1 MRASPIGRV
10 GVTILFLAG
19 SWWLIPGCAS
29 STTKTNTDPKQ
40 QAIALYVQAVQAQR
54 AGDTDAA
61 VELLEKAVAMD
72 DELRMP
78 RVMLGDIYKERGN
91 YLAASANYEVA
102 TRLDPYTPSNHYN
115 LGVTYQFL
123 NRLQEAAGSYLRALT
138 LDPKDAKSC
147 MNLGTVY
154 LAMGRFDESVAYLEK
169 ATQLDPESS
178 QAWSNLGVAM
188 DARGSPVLAEAAYR
202 KAIELQGISP
212 VTLQNLAANLM
223 AQKKGA
229 EAVAVMDEVIK
240 LSDTVQTRTRRAD
253 AMAMA
258 KRYDEALR
266 AYDEVLVRDPRH
278 LPAINGK
285 ASLLINMYVKG
296 LELDDSQRQAAIA
309 LWKDSL
315 KLNGNQPKV
324 REQLNR
330 WENPPLF
337 SN

>member
-1 MRASPIGRV
+1 MRLTRLGRV
-10 GVTILFLAG
+10 GVALLVMAG
-19 SWWLIPGCAS
+19 SWWLVPGCVPARS
-29 STTKTNTDPKQ
+29 KPKADPRQ
-40 QAIALYVQAVQAQR
+40 EAISLYVQAVQAR
-54 AGDTDAA
+54 RVGDTDAA
-61 VELLEKAVAMD
+61 AELLEKAVATD
-72 DELRMP
+72 GELRMA
-78 RVMLGDIYKERGN
+78 RLMLGDIYKERGN
-91 YLAASANYEVA
+91 YLAASANYEAA

-123 NRLQEAAGSYLRALT
+123 NRLQEAAGAYLRALS

-154 LAMGRFDESVAYLEK
+154 LAMGRFDEAVAYLEK
-169 ATQLDPESS
+169 STQLDPESS

-202 KAIELQGISP
+202 KAIELQGVSP
-212 VTLQNLAANLM
+212 VTLQNLAANLI
-223 AQKKGA
+223 AQRKGA

-240 LSDTVQTRTRRAD
+240 LSDTVQTRTRLAD
-253 AMAMA
+253 ALVLA
-258 KRYDEALR
+258 KRYDDALR
-266 AYDEVLVRDPRH
+266 TYDEVLLRDPRH

-285 ASLLINMYVKG
+285 ANCLISMYVNG
-296 LELDDSQRQAAIA
+296 LELDDKQRQAAIA

-315 KLNGNQPKV
+315 KLNGNQPRV
-324 REQLNR
+324 QEQLKR

>member
-1 MRASPIGRV
+1 MR
-10 GVTILFLAG
+10 
-19 SWWLIPGCAS
+19 S
-29 STTKTNTDPKQ
+29 STLPRLGVAVLLLGSVSISGCGSKPGPAAADPRQ
-40 QAIALYVQAVQAQR
+40 LAIELYVRAVQAQR

-61 VELLEKAVAMD
+61 AELLEKAVATD
-72 DELRMP
+72 GELRMA

-91 YLAASANYEVA
+91 YLAASRNYEAA
-102 TRLDPYTPSNHYN
+102 TRLDPYTPTNHYN
-115 LGVTYQFL
+115 LGVTYQLL
-123 NRLQEAAGSYLRALT
+123 NRLQEAAGSYLRALA
-138 LDPKDAKSC
+138 LDPKDARSC

-169 ATQLDPESS
+169 ATQLDPQSS

-202 KAIELQGISP
+202 KAIEVQGVSL
-212 VTLQNLAANLM
+212 VTLQNLAANLVS
-223 AQKKGA
+223 QKKGA

-240 LSDTVQTRTRRAD
+240 LSDTVQTRTRRAE
-253 AMAMA
+253 ALTLA
-258 KRYDEALR
+258 KRFDEAIR
-266 AYDEVLVRDPRH
+266 AFDEVLVRDPRY

-285 ASLLINMYVKG
+285 ANCLISMYVAG
-296 LELDDSQRQAAIA
+296 LELDDKQRQAAIG

-324 REQLNR
+324 REQLQR
-330 WENPPLF
+330 WENPSLF